1 MSHAARWV
9 SDADRD
15 AWQSHQA
22 QRQQVSSAVSQ
33 GRGETWRRWWWG
45 KFYCFL
51 TFSSQGKKTDLA
63 LSSLLLFL
71 LFFIFLLMFLSLS
84 VSSLVLL
91 TGSVESELAAVGSRR
106 MLFPNCGSIPNSQ
119 DIPLPRGPSDVTDL
133 GLGLQ
138 SLRLSSWDR
147 PWSSQEADSHSPS
160 SQVQSSSSSSKW
172 QSGVYPRFTASFQS
186 WFSLVFIFQ
195 HSGSFLYI

>member
-1 MSHAARWV
+1 MTTMMREVLLFSHFLFTGKK
-9 SDADRD
+9 DRPR
-15 AWQSHQA
+15 SLL
-22 QRQQVSSAVSQ
+22 SSAVFII
-33 GRGETWRRWWWG
+33 
-45 KFYCFL
+45 FY
-51 TFSSQGKKTDLA
+51 FSA
-63 LSSLLLFL
+63 NA
-71 LFFIFLLMFLSLS
+71 SLS

-119 DIPLPRGPSDVTDL
+119 DIPLPLGPSDVTDL

-172 QSGVYPRFTASFQS
+172 QSGVYPRFTASLQS
-186 WFSLVFIFQ
+186 
-195 HSGSFLYI
+195 